1 MRTSARYVQVWF
13 LALMLFNLGV
23 LTLIGCQ
30 LTADPTVAALGQA
43 EDHAAGISGKVGAA
57 ATQATSAGQA
67 VVQTAQEGSAKTPPA
82 AKEVLDPYW
91 LRLVGL
97 GQGVMAQG
105 DVLQGIRADVD
116 ALKGEVKQGKLDL
129 AAALDAV
136 AREKSARAEDAKTF
150 EKKLADANSA
160 WARMFRTV
168 SWLAIAAIGI
178 AVTVGVLLK
187 DYRISIAGGA
197 GGGATLL
204 ACMIAGQLEHWL
216 PWLVG
221 GLVAVVVLWVGIE
234 TLLRGSFSAALKTTP
249 LQDIEDALQI
259 GIPPV
264 TATPA
269 SVAAPV
275 GPGQK

>member
-1 MRTSARYVQVWF
+1 M
-13 LALMLFNLGV
+13 MLFNLVV
-23 LTLIGCQ
+23 LSLIGCQ

-82 AKEVLDPYW
+82 DKALLDPYW
-91 LRLVGL
+91 LRLLGL
-97 GQGVMAQG
+97 GQGIIAQG
-105 DVLQGIRADVD
+105 DVLQGIRADID

-150 EKKLADANSA
+150 EKKLAEANSA

-168 SWLAIAAIGI
+168 AWLAIAAIGI

-216 PWLVG
+216 PWVAG

-234 TLLRGSFSAALKTTP
+234 TLLRGSLAAALKTTP
-249 LQDIEDALQI
+249 LQDIEDALHI
-259 GIPPV
+259 G
-264 TATPA
+264 TPA
-269 SVAAPV
+269 AVGAGVPAPL
-275 GPGQK
+275 GPGK